1 MLISQIMV
9 EYIILM
15 KREPVFLFKTA
26 LCVGDVLA
34 ISLAFGLAY
43 FLRTHVD
50 PRPFYFN
57 SATIEFVKSIVVL
70 IPIWILVFFISGLY
84 QESIYM
90 HRPKEYGRLLI
101 ASGIGIMALITYD
114 FFTDGNL
121 FPVRIIAIFAFALC
135 WLASIFLREVA
146 KFVRKILCI
155 NNIGVLRLL
164 VVGNSEQTATLI
176 KNLRSNLASGYKV
189 AGVVA
194 KAQYLPDFA
203 KPLHYKTV
211 GEACKDGR
219 FDIIVQTEDHNTEV
233 IYSHAVNHHLGYML
247 IPNQEV
253 LMSHLG
259 DIDIIGTQPVIHVPV
274 TPITGHARFVKRLFD
289 IIAGGVLLVL
299 ASPLMLI
306 ILVLEMFNGGKP
318 VYATKRLSRFNK
330 KVKIYKF
337 RSHKKEFNGLMPEQA
352 FAKIGRPELTKEYRQ
367 NGDQLDD
374 DPRISKLGKFLRAT
388 SLDELPQLWNV
399 VRGDISLVGPR
410 ALVPGE
416 LAKYPNKNLILST
429 KSGLTGLAQVSGRR
443 DISFE
448 ERRLLD
454 IYYVQNW
461 SLLLDIQILFRTVAT
476 VLFRRGAK

>member
-1 MLISQIMV
+1 
-9 EYIILM
+9 M
-15 KREPVFLFKTA
+15 KREPVFTFKVA

-34 ISLAFGLAY
+34 ISVAFALAY
-43 FLRTHVD
+43 FLRTHID

-57 SATIEFVKSIVVL
+57 SAILEFITSIIFL
-70 IPIWILVFFISGLY
+70 IPIWIVVFFVSGLY
-84 QESIYM
+84 QESVYM
-90 HRPKEYGRLLI
+90 HRPKEYGRLLV
-101 ASGIGIMALITYD
+101 ASGIGVMALITYD
-114 FFTDGNL
+114 FFVGEDL
-121 FPVRIIAIFAFALC
+121 FPVRIIAVLAFVLC
-135 WLASIFLREVA
+135 WLMSILLREII
-146 KFVRKILCI
+146 KFIRKILCI

-164 VVGNSEQTATLI
+164 VVGDSTQTTTLI
-176 KNLRSNLASGYKV
+176 KNLRGNLASGYKV
-189 AGVVA
+189 SGVVA
-194 KAQYLPDFA
+194 KAQYIPDFA
-203 KPLHYKTV
+203 RQLRYKTIA
-211 GEACKDGR
+211 EACKDSR
-219 FDIIVQTEDHNTEV
+219 FDVIVQTENRDTKT
-233 IYSHAVNHHLGYML
+233 IYSCAINHHLGYML
-247 IPNQEV
+247 VPNQDV
-253 LMSHLG
+253 LLSRLG

-274 TPITGHARFVKRLFD
+274 TPITGHSRFLKRLFD
-289 IIAGGVLLVL
+289 IVAGGILLIL
-299 ASPLMLI
+299 ASPFMLI
-306 ILVLEMFNGGKP
+306 IFIAEMFSGGDP
-318 VYATKRLSRFNK
+318 IYDTKRLSRFNK

-337 RSHKKEFNGLMPEQA
+337 RSHKKQFNRLMPEQA
-352 FAKIGRPELTKEYRQ
+352 FAKMGRPELIEEYRRG
-367 NGDQLDD
+367 GDQLDN
-374 DPRISKLGKFLRAT
+374 DPRVSKLGKFLRAT